1 MSLSNRFL
9 TIAVFL
15 LAIFSYS
22 SAMAQKTCWDSFEW
36 GTKETSFVK
45 PQWAKTIIP
54 KSMTVYV
61 EVEEIKGGQ
70 IRRRYTFVD
79 GELAEFMMSVYS
91 ISLPQERL
99 RYFVWNPCY
108 EKLGQPVE
116 ELSDLIYWDGQKV
129 ESMVTGG
136 IKDGMY
142 WISATHNKHLSL
154 ILTSVAY
161 IPKIF

>member
-1 MSLSNRFL
+1 MLNL
-9 TIAVFL
+9 KYHL
-15 LAIFSYS
+15 LISTVLLLFTS
-22 SAMAQKTCWDSFEW
+22 SILHAQKTCWDNLDW
-36 GTKETSFVK
+36 GTQEKSFVK
-45 PQWAKTIIP
+45 PEWAKTIIP
-54 KSMTVYV
+54 NSLTSYV

-79 GELAEFMMSVYS
+79 GELADFTMSVYS
-91 ISLPQERL
+91 ISLPPERL

-108 EKLGQPVE
+108 EKLGQPIE

-136 IKDGMY
+136 IKSGMY

-161 IPKIF
+161 IPKIY